1 MGWAPGCCLSA
12 GRCWIIPHLL
22 DHQESLFGLNQPPR
36 PIRVNKIKTNAFDT
50 SKLFDQ
56 GRVKKIG
63 VKINE
68 IKVINERC
76 VADLLPPY
84 IAIVNL
90 ITFLKNYK
98 STLTQCLN
106 ITFPSLLEQNIYHT
120 SKCKN
125 KSFRS
130 LQIPK

>member
-1 MGWAPGCCLSA
+1 MLLECGEVLNHPAPSRSSRITVWAESA
-12 GRCWIIPHLL
+12 
-22 DHQESLFGLNQPPR
+22 PR

-76 VADLLPPY
+76 VAELLPPN

-90 ITFLKNYK
+90 ITF
-98 STLTQCLN
+98 
-106 ITFPSLLEQNIYHT
+106 
-120 SKCKN
+120 
-125 KSFRS
+125 
-130 LQIPK
+130 